1 MKSLTLLILVMF
13 CSLLPLYAQNSIYI
27 GTKKY
32 SATQEWQYTVENGY
46 PLIGNATITF
56 AKNGT
61 SGFLMISVDTD
72 HPLKGDVMIYLDN
85 DEAIL
90 CKDTKM
96 KDMHDGLTIG
106 IYNLTPSEIEKMKN
120 SNISSIRVSI
130 LQYSIDMYS
139 FTIKN
144 YYKEKPLYGSS
155 FNAHNTTASDISKLM
170 EF

>member
-1 MKSLTLLILVMF
+1 MKKILSITIILF
-13 CSLLPLYAQNSIYI
+13 CSQLIAQNSIYI

-32 SATQEWQYTVENGY
+32 SATDEWQFTVENGY
-46 PLIGNATITF
+46 PEIGNATITF

-61 SGFLMISVDTD
+61 SGFLMISVDTH
-72 HPLKGDVMIYLDN
+72 HPLRGDVMIYLDN
-85 DEAIL
+85 GEAIL

-96 KDMHDGLTIG
+96 KDMHDGFTVG
-106 IYNLTPSEIEKMKN
+106 IYNLTSSEIVKMKN

-130 LQYSIDMYS
+130 FQYSISMYS

-155 FNAHNTTASDISKLM
+155 FNGFNTTAYEIEKLM
-170 EF
+170 NNN

>member
-1 MKSLTLLILVMF
+1 MKIILSITLILF
-13 CSLLPLYAQNSIYI
+13 CSQLIAQNSIYI
-27 GTKKY
+27 GTKTY
-32 SATQEWQYTVENGY
+32 DATEEWQFTVENGY
-46 PLIGNATITF
+46 PEIGNATITF

-61 SGFLMISVDTD
+61 NGFLMISVDTH

-85 DEAIL
+85 GNAIL

-106 IYNLTPSEIEKMKN
+106 IYNLTASEIEKMKN

-130 LQYSIDMYS
+130 FQYSISMYS

-155 FNAHNTTASDISKLM
+155 FKSFNTTALHISRLM
-170 EF
+170 EN